1 MKNAHFKVSPGI
13 IWISSL
19 ALGLLSSLPKVAE
32 HPFNA
37 PETLLN
43 SGITFL
49 FALFAWYFNI
59 YALPRYTSKQT
70 SQGFSYSRLVG
81 SLSLGVIVMFGL
93 SVLQQLILSN
103 IHFGPVMLMVE
114 IRGILINLVF
124 YMFLHL
130 LYQNYENQQVN
141 VELERAK
148 VDNLEAQYELLKQQI
163 NPHFL
168 FNSLTTLKAMVES
181 EDRHTADF
189 VQKLAEFYRFT
200 LESRKQDMIHVSE
213 EMRIVS
219 AYLFLLKQRFEEG
232 FTFANTL
239 DEAVLG
245 TLIPPF
251 TLQLMIENC
260 IKHNVV
266 SLERP
271 LHIRLYSE
279 GDKLIIENQR
289 QPKKTEE
296 ASLGVGLKNIDLRY
310 RHLLDKKI
318 EIIVS
323 DKTFTIKLPIVHEYH
338 SH

>member
-1 MKNAHFKVSPGI
+1 MKKAHFKVSPGI

-19 ALGLLSSLPKVAE
+19 ALGLLSSLPKIAE

-37 PETLLN
+37 SEAFWN
-43 SGITFL
+43 SAITFL

-59 YALPRYTSKQT
+59 YALPRYTSR
-70 SQGFSYSRLVG
+70 QGFSYMRLVG
-81 SLSLGVIVMFGL
+81 SLSFGVIVMFGL

-103 IHFGPVMLMVE
+103 IHFGPTMLMVE

-124 YMFLHL
+124 YLFLHL
-130 LYQNYENQQVN
+130 LYKNYENQQVN
-141 VELERAK
+141 IELERTK
-148 VDNLEAQYELLKQQI
+148 VDHLEAQYELLKQQI

-168 FNSLTTLKAMVES
+168 FNSLTTLKAMVEIG
-181 EDRHTADF
+181 DQHTGDF
-189 VQKLAEFYRFT
+189 VQSLAEFYRFT
-200 LESRKQDMIHVSE
+200 LESRKLDLIHVSE

-219 AYLFLLKQRFEEG
+219 AYLFLLKQRFEDG
-232 FTFANTL
+232 FTFDDGL
-239 DEAVLG
+239 DDGVRG

-251 TLQLMIENC
+251 TLQLLIENC

-279 GDKLIIENQR
+279 GDKLIVENQR

-310 RHLLDKKI
+310 RHLFDKQI
-318 EIIVS
+318 EIIAGEGR
-323 DKTFTIKLPIVHEYH
+323 FIIKLPIIHEYH
-338 SH
+338 HH